1 MKRGLAAALA
11 LCALAFA
18 GVGLAVNSFSDPAGD
33 DNAAPDVTSVTVAE
47 APDGTL
53 TLAVAVRNYP
63 TLPADS
69 WFNLWFDLDSNQ
81 DTGDAGD
88 EALVRYLANGEM
100 EFFLWDGSE
109 LVEGSTAGMS
119 GRFEAGVLTVN
130 VPKSALGTMPGFGI
144 LAVSAR
150 GQQLGEEE
158 LIASDYAP
166 DRGRSAYVGP
176 AQAAFPDPEL
186 DHDAAPDITS
196 VRVSDAKD
204 GWISFAITT
213 PNYATLPG
221 ESVLVLSIDSDS
233 RESTGDDGAEVLI
246 TSIGGEPVL
255 ERWDAAAQRW
265 ADDVAPTRVR
275 TRNAGNVVTLDVHR
289 SELGDVPRFGFAVI
303 AADINTAADTV
314 LAVDLAPD
322 DLAFFRYTLA
332 NKPALRLLV
341 GQTFGTPARPRA
353 GKPFTVSLPVR
364 RSDTN
369 RPIAAGAV
377 TCKVTADGKRVP
389 AVGKVRFGRGQ
400 CSFVVPKT
408 AAVIR
413 GSMSVRSGGT
423 SVTARFSFQVR

>member
-1 MKRGLAAALA
+1 MKRGLAGTLV
-11 LCALAFA
+11 LCALALA
-18 GVGLAVNSFSDPAGD
+18 GAGLGATSYTDTQGD
-33 DNAAPDVTSVTVAE
+33 DNAAPDITSVTVSE
-47 APDGTL
+47 SPDGTL
-53 TLAVAVRNYP
+53 TLAVAVRNYQ

-69 WFNLWFDLDSNQ
+69 WFNVWFDLDSNQ

-88 EALVRYLANGEM
+88 EALVRYLSSGEI

-109 LVEGSTAGMS
+109 LVEGSTAGMT

-130 VPKSALGTMPGFGI
+130 LPKSALGTMPGFGI

-166 DRGRSAYVGP
+166 DRGRSAYVG
-176 AQAAFPDPEL
+176 AQAAFPDPAS

-196 VRVSDAKD
+196 VLVSDAKD

-265 ADDVAPTRVR
+265 ADDLAPTRVR
-275 TRNAGNVVTLDVHR
+275 TRNGGNVVTLDVHR

-303 AADINTAADTV
+303 AADINTAAETV

-322 DLAFFRYTLA
+322 DLAFFRYTLV
-332 NKPALRLLV
+332 NKPALRLLA

-353 GKPFTVSLPVR
+353 GKPFMISLPVR

-369 RPIAAGAV
+369 RPIAAGTV
-377 TCKVTADGKRVP
+377 TCKITADGKRVP

-400 CSFVVPKT
+400 CTFVVPKA
-408 AAVIR
+408 AAVVR

-423 SVTARFSFQVR
+423 SVTARFSFRVR